1 MKKQYRLATFALSA
15 CLLMACGARETNA
28 TQNSEAE
35 SQTENTSNIDTK
47 IDETE
52 TSGALT
58 ESESRETP
66 IAPKEITIDFTGVSE
81 FHPEGTAAQPYS
93 LEILS
98 ETYNNITFA
107 DEWYNATEDVSLPMI
122 GENWDC
128 FYDEN
133 YTYQWDYTYQW
144 EDGKLSIFDGENCL
158 YVLEYPTDKWYVN
171 GNNACLENGIFYGA
185 SVMNGYAQP
194 DSCFMFAYDL
204 ENEKLL
210 WRSADQ
216 TYNSMNFLVKGDVI
230 FCGYGFTAEDDYLYQ
245 LDKNTGEVI
254 DRLPLKKMPDLMAE
268 KDDRLYVHTYSY
280 DYVIEIGN
288 HTEINQIYLNAVEE
302 LENTDICQTEIIVM
316 LIMVLVLKNKKEL
329 AYPNEFVIYDINDDG
344 IDELLIGVEGT
355 CNSDSAQYIYRFS
368 EKKEEFE
375 LLFDY
380 YYGCRFY
387 ENGLIYAPASHSGY
401 TYNDDF
407 WPYEVY
413 RYNEMENMYECIASV
428 EELDLNA
435 CPEYKDNFPFKDDKD
450 GDKKIY
456 FVRFYEDSLRLDEG
470 EYNDWKEKLF
480 ESDLFEL
487 NWHTLS

>member
-15 CLLMACGARETNA
+15 CLLTGCGARETNA
-28 TQNSEAE
+28 PENNEAE
-35 SQTENTSNIDTK
+35 KQTENISNIDTK
-47 IDETE
+47 IDEAE

-66 IAPKEITIDFTGVSE
+66 IAPKEIAIDFTGVSE
-81 FHPEGTAAQPYS
+81 FHPEGTAVQPYS

-107 DEWYNATEDVSLPMI
+107 DEWYNASEDVSLPMI

-133 YTYQWDYTYQW
+133 YTYQWD
-144 EDGKLSIFDGENCL
+144 DGKLSIFDGENCL
-158 YVLEYPTDKWYVN
+158 YVLKYPTDKWYVN
-171 GNNACLENGIFYGA
+171 GNNARLENGIFYGA

-194 DSCFMFAYDL
+194 DTCFMFAYDL

-280 DYVIEIGN
+280 DYVI
-288 HTEINQIYLNAVEE
+288 
-302 LENTDICQTEIIVM
+302 
-316 LIMVLVLKNKKEL
+316 
-329 AYPNEFVIYDINDDG
+329 G
-344 IDELLIGVEGT
+344 I
-355 CNSDSAQYIYRFS
+355 F
-368 EKKEEFE
+368 
-375 LLFDY
+375 
-380 YYGCRFY
+380 
-387 ENGLIYAPASHSGY
+387 
-401 TYNDDF
+401 
-407 WPYEVY
+407 
-413 RYNEMENMYECIASV
+413 
-428 EELDLNA
+428 
-435 CPEYKDNFPFKDDKD
+435 
-450 GDKKIY
+450 
-456 FVRFYEDSLRLDEG
+456 
-470 EYNDWKEKLF
+470 
-480 ESDLFEL
+480 
-487 NWHTLS
+487 

>member
-1 MKKQYRLATFALSA
+1 
-15 CLLMACGARETNA
+15 MACGARETNA
-28 TQNSEAE
+28 PENNEAE
-35 SQTENTSNIDTK
+35 KQTENISNIDTK

-66 IAPKEITIDFTGVSE
+66 IAPKEIAIDFTVVSE
-81 FHPEGTAAQPYS
+81 FHPEGTAVQPYS

-107 DEWYNATEDVSLPMI
+107 DEWYNASEDVSLPMI

-133 YTYQWDYTYQW
+133 YTYQWD
-144 EDGKLSIFDGENCL
+144 DGKLSIFDGENCL

-194 DSCFMFAYDL
+194 DTCFMFAYDL

-280 DYVIEIGN
+280 DYVI
-288 HTEINQIYLNAVEE
+288 QV
-302 LENTDICQTEIIVM
+302 
-316 LIMVLVLKNKKEL
+316 
-329 AYPNEFVIYDINDDG
+329 F
-344 IDELLIGVEGT
+344 
-355 CNSDSAQYIYRFS
+355 
-368 EKKEEFE
+368 
-375 LLFDY
+375 
-380 YYGCRFY
+380 
-387 ENGLIYAPASHSGY
+387 
-401 TYNDDF
+401 
-407 WPYEVY
+407 
-413 RYNEMENMYECIASV
+413 
-428 EELDLNA
+428 
-435 CPEYKDNFPFKDDKD
+435 
-450 GDKKIY
+450 
-456 FVRFYEDSLRLDEG
+456 
-470 EYNDWKEKLF
+470 
-480 ESDLFEL
+480 
-487 NWHTLS
+487 

>member
-15 CLLMACGARETNA
+15 CLLTGCGARETNA

-35 SQTENTSNIDTK
+35 SQTENTSNIDTE
-47 IDETE
+47 IDEAE

-66 IAPKEITIDFTGVSE
+66 IAPKEILIDFTGISE

-107 DEWYNATEDVSLPMI
+107 DEWYNASEDVSLPMI

-133 YTYQWDYTYQW
+133 YTYQWD
-144 EDGKLSIFDGENCL
+144 DGKLSIFDGENCL

-171 GNNACLENGIFYGA
+171 GNNARLENGIFYGA

-288 HTEINQIYLNAVEE
+288 YTEINQIYLNAVEK
-302 LENTDICQTEIIVM
+302 LENTGYLPNGDYCYVDNGIGFEKQ
-316 LIMVLVLKNKKEL
+316 KEL
-329 AYPNEFVIYDINDDG
+329 AYPDEYIIYDINDDG

-368 EKKEEFE
+368 EKKEELE

>member
-28 TQNSEAE
+28 PENNEAE
-35 SQTENTSNIDTK
+35 KQTENISNIDTK

-66 IAPKEITIDFTGVSE
+66 IAPKEIAIDFTVVSE
-81 FHPEGTAAQPYS
+81 FHPEGTAVQPYS

-107 DEWYNATEDVSLPMI
+107 DEWYNASEDVSLPMI

-133 YTYQWDYTYQW
+133 YTYQWD
-144 EDGKLSIFDGENCL
+144 DGKLSIFDGENCL

-194 DSCFMFAYDL
+194 DTCFMFAYDL

-254 DRLPLKKMPDLMAE
+254 DRLPLKKMPDLMSE
-268 KDDRLYVHTYSY
+268 KEDRLYVHTYSY
-280 DYVIEIGN
+280 DYVIE
-288 HTEINQIYLNAVEE
+288 V
-302 LENTDICQTEIIVM
+302 
-316 LIMVLVLKNKKEL
+316 
-329 AYPNEFVIYDINDDG
+329 F
-344 IDELLIGVEGT
+344 
-355 CNSDSAQYIYRFS
+355 
-368 EKKEEFE
+368 
-375 LLFDY
+375 
-380 YYGCRFY
+380 
-387 ENGLIYAPASHSGY
+387 
-401 TYNDDF
+401 
-407 WPYEVY
+407 
-413 RYNEMENMYECIASV
+413 
-428 EELDLNA
+428 
-435 CPEYKDNFPFKDDKD
+435 
-450 GDKKIY
+450 
-456 FVRFYEDSLRLDEG
+456 
-470 EYNDWKEKLF
+470 
-480 ESDLFEL
+480 
-487 NWHTLS
+487 